1 MANRTSIP
9 GSREVRGDAP
19 LAQGGRRPS
28 VPLHGGDVDPMP
40 PKRREPPS
48 RARYAARH
56 PAHSIRFD
64 PETEAKI
71 VAIRER
77 TGCSFNQAVCTAV
90 SGLDDAAIE
99 VIHAKALQQGFE
111 RGVNTARAPAH
122 AAGFA
127 AGAHL
132 YRLTVPCANCHEPI
146 EILNDDS
153 SADSVRRVL
162 IEAGIAHT
170 TCPSQR
176 D

>member
-1 MANRTSIP
+1 VTRPSLRVDVDRASHST
-9 GSREVRGDAP
+9 GGDA
-19 LAQGGRRPS
+19 
-28 VPLHGGDVDPMP
+28 DPMP

-64 PETEAKI
+64 PKTEAKI
-71 VAIRER
+71 VAICER
-77 TGCSFNQAVCTAV
+77 SGCSFNQAVCTAV
-90 SGLDDAAIE
+90 NGLDDATIE

-111 RGVNTARAPAH
+111 RGVNAARAPAH

-132 YRLTVPCANCHEPI
+132 YRLAVPCAKCRVPI
-146 EILNDDS
+146 EIRHDDS
-153 SADSVRRVL
+153 SADSVLRLL
-162 IEAGIAHT
+162 IDRGIAHI
-170 TCPSQR
+170 TCPSPP